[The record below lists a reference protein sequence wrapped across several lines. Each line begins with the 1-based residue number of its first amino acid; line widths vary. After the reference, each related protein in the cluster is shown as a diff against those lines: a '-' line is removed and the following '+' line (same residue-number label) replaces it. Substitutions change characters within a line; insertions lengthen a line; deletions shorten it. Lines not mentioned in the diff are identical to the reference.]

1 MCLINED
8 ILCIGGD
15 NSKGFYLIKIS
26 SHQLIKNI
34 IGPKRI
40 WSIHK
45 CFDDLFLCSI
55 INENGNNSIVKYKY
69 KKQNLIKIF
78 ENENAHE
85 YMIFS
90 CIEMNDGIIIS
101 GGKDCLIKLWSN

>member
-8 ILCIGGD
+8 ILYIGGD
-15 NSKGFYLIKIS
+15 NSKGFYLMKIS

-45 CFDDLFLCSI
+45 YFDDLLLCSI
-55 INENGNNSIVKYKY
+55 INENGNNFIVKYKY
-69 KKQNLIKIF
+69 KNNI
-78 ENENAHE
+78 
-85 YMIFS
+85 
-90 CIEMNDGIIIS
+90 
-101 GGKDCLIKLWSN
+101 